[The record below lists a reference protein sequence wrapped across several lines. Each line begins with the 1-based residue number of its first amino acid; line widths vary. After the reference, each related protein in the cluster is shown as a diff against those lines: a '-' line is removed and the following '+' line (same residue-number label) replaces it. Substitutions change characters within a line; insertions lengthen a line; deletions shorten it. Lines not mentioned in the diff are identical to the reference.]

1 MGPVRIL
8 SLLPSATEILW
19 ALGLGDQVVGVTHEC
34 DHPPEAALRPRVVR
48 TTVDPHRPSAEV
60 DRQVR
65 ELVASGRPLFL
76 VDLEAVRSLR
86 PDLVVAQG
94 VCEVCAVSARQ
105 VLPLEE
111 AVPGVRVVSLQATT
125 LEGVWEDVRR
135 VAQAAGVPEAGE
147 RLAAA
152 LAQEVR
158 RVAESVSGLAPPRVA
173 CVEWLDPPFV
183 AGHWVPEMVALAGGL
198 DVLGEPGRPSWRTT
212 WERVAEADPDVV
224 VLMPCGFSLAGV
236 WARLGELA
244 TEPAFRSLRALV
256 QGQVYA
262 VDANA
267 HFSRPGPRL
276 VEGLHTLAGIFHS
289 ARGPHPLARRVRAGD
304 VVLAGR
310 P

>member
-19 ALGLGDQVVGVTHEC
+19 ALGLGDQVVGVSHEC
-34 DHPPEAALRPRVVR
+34 DYPPEAALRPRVVR
-48 TTVDPHRPSAEV
+48 TAVDPHRPSAEV

-65 ELVASGRPLFL
+65 DLVASGRPLFL

-94 VCEVCAVSARQ
+94 VCEVCAVSPRQ
-105 VLPLEE
+105 VLPLQE
-111 AVPGVRVVSLQATT
+111 AVPGVRIVSLQATT
-125 LEGVWEDVRR
+125 LDGVWEDVRR
-135 VAQAAGVPEAGE
+135 VAQAAGVPGAGE
-147 RLAAA
+147 ALVRA
-152 LAQEVR
+152 LALQVR
-158 RVAESVSGLAPPRVA
+158 SVADAVSGLPRPRVA
-173 CVEWLDPPFV
+173 SVEWLDPPFV
-183 AGHWVPEMVALAGGL
+183 AGHWVPEMVSLAGGL

-224 VLMPCGFSLAGV
+224 VLMPCGFSLAGA

-256 QGQVYA
+256 QGQAYA

-276 VEGLHTLAGIFHS
+276 VEGLRTLAGILHPEC
-289 ARGPHPLARRVRAGD
+289 GIEPLARQVRPEDLAVRA
-304 VVLAGR
+304 
-310 P
+310 